1 MAEVA
6 NQYSSENLKRKRKH
20 SRNPHSKD
28 WNKKKKIEPGK
39 GNREVKRMQIIQPQL
54 PKTATEL
61 SSNWKALQA
70 VSIERDSFNSLIV
83 NIVD

>member
-20 SRNPHSKD
+20 NRNPHSKD

-54 PKTATEL
+54 PKTATEI